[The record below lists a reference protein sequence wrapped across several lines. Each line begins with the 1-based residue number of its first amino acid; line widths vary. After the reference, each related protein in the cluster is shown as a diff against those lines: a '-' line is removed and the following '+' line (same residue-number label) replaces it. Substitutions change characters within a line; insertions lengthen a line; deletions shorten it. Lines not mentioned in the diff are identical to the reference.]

1 MKTKYFCEKCGSR
14 YNTAEEAEKCEA
26 QHGHIV
32 VAHIIP
38 GEVYS
43 CGALCPD
50 EVYVKFRNYK
60 GEEKAAKYGFACYE
74 NVDFEAVKKIYE

>member
-1 MKTKYFCEKCGSR
+1 MKAKYFCEKCGSR

-50 EVYVKFRNYK
+50 EVT
-60 GEEKAAKYGFACYE
+60 
-74 NVDFEAVKKIYE
+74 